1 MVQNQEQ
8 PVGKITFSI
17 LIALSLSHC
26 LNDLLQSVLSASY
39 PLFKDDLGLSFAQI
53 GLITL
58 VYQLSASVF
67 QPITGIFFDKHPVAW
82 SLPIGMSFTLIGLI
96 NLAFSDNLYWILASV
111 FLIGIGSSVLHPEAS
126 RITFLASGGKRGLA
140 QSLFQVGGNFGG
152 SLGPLLVALLVAPYG
167 RQHLIVFA
175 FVALAAIGVM
185 YPICKWYRS
194 YLNRMKEQT
203 VSIRKPVHL
212 PLPMDKTALSIG
224 ILLILIFSK
233 YIYMA
238 SLTSYYTFYLIHKF
252 NVSVQDS
259 QLYLFIFLVATAIG
273 VMYPICKWYKSY
285 LNRMKAQ
292 TVSVRKPVH
301 LPLPMDKTALSIAIL
316 LILIF
321 SKYIYMASLTSYY
334 TFYLIHKFNVS
345 VQDSQLYLFI
355 FLVATAIGTLI
366 GGPVGDRIG
375 RKYVIWASIL
385 GAAPFSLL
393 MPHANLLWT
402 IILSFCV
409 GLMLSSAFP
418 AILLYAQELLPTK
431 LGLIS
436 GLFFGFAFGVAGVA
450 SAVLGN
456 LADKTSIEYVYNICA
471 YMPLLGLVTF
481 FLPNLKKKKI
491 E

>member
-26 LNDLLQSVLSASY
+26 LNDLLQSVVSAAY

-67 QPITGIFFDKHPVAW
+67 QPITGIIFDKYPIAW
-82 SLPIGMSFTLIGLI
+82 SLPIGMSFTMVGLTS
-96 NLAFSDNLYWILASV
+96 LAFSDNLPWILLSV

-167 RQHLIVFA
+167 RDHLFIFS

-185 YPICKWYRS
+185 YPICKWYKS
-194 YLNRMKEQT
+194 YLNRMKAQI
-203 VSIRKPVHL
+203 VSLRKPVHL
-212 PLPMDKTALSIG
+212 PLPMDKTAIT
-224 ILLILIFSK
+224 K

-252 NVSVQDS
+252 NVTVQE
-259 QLYLFIFLVATAIG
+259 
-273 VMYPICKWYKSY
+273 
-285 LNRMKAQ
+285 
-292 TVSVRKPVH
+292 
-301 LPLPMDKTALSIAIL
+301 
-316 LILIF
+316 
-321 SKYIYMASLTSYY
+321 
-334 TFYLIHKFNVS
+334 
-345 VQDSQLYLFI
+345 SQLYLFI

-366 GGPVGDRIG
+366 GGPIGDRVG

-385 GAAPFSLL
+385 GAAPFALL
-393 MPHANLLWT
+393 MPHANLTWT
-402 IILSFCV
+402 IVLSFCV

-431 LGLIS
+431 LGLVS

-456 LADKTSIEYVYNICA
+456 LADKTSIEYVYNVCA

-481 FLPNLKKKKI
+481 FLPNLKKQKAA
-491 E
+491 

>member
-26 LNDLLQSVLSASY
+26 LNDLLQSVVSAAY

-67 QPITGIFFDKHPVAW
+67 QPITGIIFDKYPVAW

-185 YPICKWYRS
+185 YPICKWY
-194 YLNRMKEQT
+194 
-203 VSIRKPVHL
+203 
-212 PLPMDKTALSIG
+212 
-224 ILLILIFSK
+224 
-233 YIYMA
+233 
-238 SLTSYYTFYLIHKF
+238 
-252 NVSVQDS
+252 
-259 QLYLFIFLVATAIG
+259 
-273 VMYPICKWYKSY
+273 KSY

-334 TFYLIHKFNVS
+334 T
-345 VQDSQLYLFI
+345 LFI

-385 GAAPFSLL
+385 GATPFSLL
-393 MPHANLLWT
+393 MPHANLMWT